1 MRLTAL
7 GVIVALGAIA
17 CGEKKADQAQA
28 AQTATTQ
35 TTATQPAAA
44 PTGPV
49 VEVKMTGNGTNLA
62 AFVPK
67 TLQIAPGTTVR
78 FVNVSGGPHNV
89 AFYADSI
96 PAGAAALLD
105 GQPVQPVPD
114 QPQRSLRRDVR
125 RWRSQGR
132 VQRLLPAARGARD
145 EDRDHREV
153 TAAPRVDDGPGEDSG
168 AV

>member
-1 MRLTAL
+1 MSIVSILLGRNCFHNISLTLELIAANARL
-7 GVIVALGAIA
+7 
-17 CGEKKADQAQA
+17 
-28 AQTATTQ
+28 ATTQ

-96 PAGAAALLD
+96 PAGAAALLNGGMANRMD
-105 GQPVQPVPD
+105 NLSSPFLTNPND
-114 QPQRSLRRDVR
+114 HYDVTFAA
-125 RWRSQGR
+125 GAAKG
-132 VQRLLPAARGARD
+132 VYKGYCLPHAALGMKIAIT
-145 EDRDHREV
+145 V
-153 TAAPRVDDGPGEDSG
+153 K
-168 AV
+168 

>member
-96 PAGAAALLD
+96 PAGAAALLNGGMANRMD
-105 GQPVQPVPD
+105 NLSSPFLTNPND
-114 QPQRSLRRDVR
+114 HYDVTFAA
-125 RWRSQGR
+125 GAAKG
-132 VQRLLPAARGARD
+132 VYKGYCLPHAALGMKIAIT
-145 EDRDHREV
+145 V
-153 TAAPRVDDGPGEDSG
+153 K
-168 AV
+168 